1 MPPSAVFMG
10 SPEIAVPALRLLA
23 GRCEV
28 RLVVTQPDRPAGRGM
43 HLTPPPIKVA
53 AEALG
58 LPVWQ
63 PETLRGGESDPRL
76 AGCDLFVV
84 MAYGELLRR
93 PVLALPRA
101 CINLHASL
109 LPRWRGASPLQAAIR
124 AGDAETGVCV
134 MEMVPALDA
143 GPVYLTE
150 HIALPADATLPWLH
164 DRVAETAAVALGR
177 FLDAWPGIPAV
188 PQDEAAV
195 TVCRKLT
202 SADGR
207 IDWTAGAVAI
217 ERWIRAY
224 TPAPGCWTQIGGE
237 RLRLLAVQV
246 DGRDL
251 AAGAIARDGDQVR
264 IGCGIGSLLLKRVHP
279 ANRSAMDAEPWLR
292 GRLLPV
298 HTD

>member
-1 MPPSAVFMG
+1 M
-10 SPEIAVPALRLLA
+10 
-23 GRCEV
+23 

-43 HLTPPPIKVA
+43 QLTPPPIKVA
-53 AEALG
+53 ALGLG

-63 PETLRGGESDPRL
+63 PETLRGAEADQRL
-76 AGCDLFVV
+76 SGCDLFVV

-101 CINLHASL
+101 CVNLHASL

-143 GPVYLTE
+143 GPVYLQE
-150 HIALPADATLPWLH
+150 RIALPGDATLPWLH

-177 FLDAWPGIPAV
+177 FLDAWPDLAAV
-188 PQDEAAV
+188 PQDDAAA

-202 SADGR
+202 AVDGR
-207 IDWTAGAVAI
+207 IDWSLGASAV
-217 ERWIRAY
+217 ERWVRAY

-237 RLRLLAVQV
+237 RLRLLSVAV
-246 DGRDL
+246 D
-251 AAGAIARDGDQVR
+251 ARDAAPGLIVRDGEQVR
-264 IGCGIGSLLLKRVHP
+264 IGCGTGSLALLRVHP
-279 ANRSAMDAEPWLR
+279 ANRSAMPADAWLR
-292 GRLLPV
+292 GRLLPERV
-298 HTD
+298 DA